1 MKKPGLIF
9 LAVSLI
15 LINACGKV
23 TATKALTAAGPT
35 SATGPMSET
44 AALNILSEV
53 PVDTV
58 VAARSNGK
66 PKVSAAEL
74 SALIQQ
80 LIREGKVKLPAGVV
94 VKTATGG
101 IDLSQLTN
109 VFTAL
114 QSGGIGSLFQLSS
127 ALLAMNNGS
136 TSATGGG
143 LAGIVAILQA
153 VAPIIAVIAPQFAP
167 IIAALMTILPLVITF
182 INLFKKPA
190 ATVTFFFEPVAV

>member
-1 MKKPGLIF
+1 MKKPALVF

-23 TATKALTAAGPT
+23 TATKALT
-35 SATGPMSET
+35 SSGPMNET
-44 AALNILSEV
+44 DAMSLLSEV
-53 PVDTV
+53 PLEPMMM
-58 VAARSNGK
+58 AKGGK
-66 PKVSAAEL
+66 KKVSAAEL
-74 SALIQQ
+74 TALIQK
-80 LIREGKVKLPAGVV
+80 LIAEGKVKLPANVQI
-94 VKTATGG
+94 KTATGG

-127 ALLAMNNGS
+127 ALIAMNNGS
-136 TSATGGG
+136 TTATGGG

-153 VAPIIAVIAPQFAP
+153 VAPIIAAIAPQFSP

-182 INLFKKPA
+182 INMFKKPSA
-190 ATVTFFFEPVAV
+190 AVTFFFNPVAV